1 MLWNRIRTDVGAQP
15 LTTCPSK
22 MPKKT
27 KHGDHLFVAF
37 NRHVCALDKERGELV
52 WKWKAPHAGYITLL
66 CEAGK
71 LFVAVHGYMY
81 ALDPATGDLLWDNE
95 MKGFGIGVT
104 SLATL
109 GHASPTHPVHAA
121 ASEASKQRAMT

>member
-1 MLWNRIRTDVGAQP
+1 MLADRCRTVVGALH
-15 LTTCPSK
+15 LTTCLPT
-22 MPKKT
+22 MAKKNRQ
-27 KHGDHLFVAF
+27 GDYLFVAF